1 VDEIEEE
8 ERSKKKLSV
17 MDMDMKEMENGAL
30 EHDDHQAGWREEE
43 GVRVKIIKG
52 EGNCRQK
59 KLLQT

>member
-30 EHDDHQAGWREEE
+30 EHDDHQAG
-43 GVRVKIIKG
+43 
-52 EGNCRQK
+52 
-59 KLLQT
+59 